1 MNRKFLVSVSAFLS
15 SAILWNACAKID
27 ATTVGAGL
35 IPEVDNV
42 HTFEVILPVEI
53 DNHFLADSTRITAAS
68 KNAIGILEDPVFGN
82 TEAAMYFSLNPTSY
96 GFYPFGNRDNVVLDS
111 AVLSISYTTVY
122 GDTLLPQTFEVY
134 PISNTTGNFKTDSI
148 FYIADQI
155 DTDPTVIGSRIFLP
169 TMLKD
174 SVMHIENGSDTVYST
189 NVLRIPMNLSWANQF
204 LAYDTATQFKSDS
217 LFKTHFKGVVVKL
230 AASSANKKAI
240 SYWDLS
246 NSTNTKLTFYYKSTT
261 IQNDNPVI
269 DTASYSMIYNYSS
282 GFSQGTQAN
291 LITRVPG
298 GDYLSYINN
307 GTTNDDLGF
316 IQTSPGS
323 YISVNIKG
331 LDTFQTTNRIINR
344 AELIFEELPSAESNT
359 FLSPNILFIDAIS
372 KTGDS
377 VFTIRRD
384 FVTSTSSI
392 LGYEIASL
400 EGIHKNNAY
409 RFNLSR
415 FMQSVVT
422 NKLPYYTFRVYNPYA
437 TYPYYESPTGAFGPL
452 ASYLF
457 INDYIGAGRVV
468 VGGGSHTTKPA
479 KFRIIYTKL

>member
-1 MNRKFLVSVSAFLS
+1 VNRKFLVSVSAFLS

-68 KNAIGILEDPVFGN
+68 RNAIGIIEDPVFGN
-82 TEAAMYFSLNPTSY
+82 TEAAMYFSVNPTGY
-96 GFYPFGNRDNVVLDS
+96 GVYPFGNKETVALDS
-111 AVLSISYTTVY
+111 VVLSISYSAIY
-122 GDTLLPQTFEVY
+122 GDTLLPQTLEVY
-134 PISNTTGNFKTDSI
+134 PISTTTGNFKTDSI
-148 FYIADQI
+148 FYIADHI
-155 DTDPTVIGSRIFLP
+155 DTDPTVIGTRTFMPRL
-169 TMLKD
+169 LKD
-174 SVMHIENGSDTVYST
+174 SVMHVENGTDTVYST
-189 NVLRIPMNLSWANQF
+189 NVLRIPIELSWANQF
-204 LAYDTATQFKSDS
+204 LAYDTANQFKNDS
-217 LFKTHFKGVVVKL
+217 IFKTNFKGVAVKT
-230 AASSANKKAI
+230 AASSANKRALT
-240 SYWDLS
+240 YWDLS
-246 NSTNTKLTFYYKSTT
+246 NSTNTRLTFYYRYTSV
-261 IQNDNPVI
+261 QNENTVT
-269 DTASYSMIYNYSS
+269 DTATYNMVYNFSS

-291 LITRVPG
+291 LITRVAG
-298 GDYLSYINN
+298 GDFETYVNN
-307 GTTNDDLGF
+307 GTSNDDLGF

-344 AELIFEELPSAESNT
+344 AELIFEELPSTDQAT
-359 FLSPNILFIDAIS
+359 FLPPNILFIDAIS

-384 FVTSTSSI
+384 FVPSTGSA
-392 LGYEIASL
+392 LGYEINSL
-400 EGIHKNNAY
+400 EGTRKNNAY

-415 FMQSVVT
+415 FLQSVVT
-422 NKLPYYTFRVYNPYA
+422 DKLPYYTFRVYNPYA
-437 TYPYYESPTGAFGPL
+437 TYPYYESMIGTFSPMS
-452 ASYLF
+452 SYLF